1 MNRREFLGQTAVGL
15 ASLSVASSYAS
26 PAKKNVIKGKS
37 SQTFKAKMGDIRAV
51 YMQIGNNMWCDYPT
65 EVMGKTPQEGAQFLS
80 KKPDLEL
87 VCKDELWRKS
97 LDRMAELGLNM
108 VVVDLGEGLDYPSQ
122 HELAIKGTWSIEKM
136 QEEIERLNKQGIEVI
151 PKLNFSTTHNGWM
164 GDYTHMVSSKPYYR
178 MCEEVIHDVVEIFGH
193 PRFFHI
199 GYDEESASFQ
209 DGHGYQY
216 VCARKDDF
224 WWKDFYHIVDTV
236 EKNGARAWMWSDYG
250 WHHDDFCEK
259 CPKNVMQQNWYY
271 DSQNGGFDLKT
282 NKTSDLKRLEFFLKL
297 DEAGF
302 DQVPCGTN
310 WVGSVR
316 KKLNIGADDV
326 MGKLVKFC
334 REHIS
339 QEHLQ
344 GFMMAPWTATDTP
357 EHLKHILNGINQL
370 AEAIR
375 Q

>member
-97 LDRMAELGLNM
+97 
-108 VVVDLGEGLDYPSQ
+108 
-122 HELAIKGTWSIEKM
+122 
-136 QEEIERLNKQGIEVI
+136 
-151 PKLNFSTTHNGWM
+151 STTHNGWM

-224 WWKDFYHIVDTV
+224 WRKDFYHIVDTV

-302 DQVPCGTN
+302 DQVPCGDGTMDCN
-310 WVGSVR
+310 R
-316 KKLNIGADDV
+316 YA
-326 MGKLVKFC
+326 
-334 REHIS
+334 RAS
-339 QEHLQ
+339 QAH
-344 GFMMAPWTATDTP
+344 T
-357 EHLKHILNGINQL
+357 
-370 AEAIR
+370 
-375 Q
+375 